1 MLGRIYDQFTLI
13 CKKENE
19 LDKAEGE
26 YQFHVFTDS
35 LLDNDSY
42 SNPKVIRLMNC
53 NKRMRCPKVK
63 YVVEYYVP
71 NRYKFPEKYAH
82 LLLFLFSPFRTEEEL
97 LSRNIQIALGHL
109 RPEFFK
115 FQKKRFNTLKK
126 LTYKK
131 HYPLMP

>member
-1 MLGRIYDQFTLI
+1 
-13 CKKENE
+13 
-19 LDKAEGE
+19 
-26 YQFHVFTDS
+26 
-35 LLDNDSY
+35 
-42 SNPKVIRLMNC
+42 MNC

-71 NRYKFPEKYAH
+71 NRYKFPEKHAH

-115 FQKKRFNTLKK
+115 FQKKRFNTLKT